1 MPTPRTL
8 VPMSS
13 RTSPRPARPH
23 GRPDAGRIASHL
35 AVMAAVAVV
44 MGVLIACLAIPFAG
58 LVGVA
63 AKDVSKGMVN
73 LPESLE
79 AKDLSQKTRIYD
91 VNGNLIA
98 SLYDQNR
105 INVPLTS
112 ISRPM
117 VKAIVAIEDYRFYD
131 HGALDLKGTLRAFIT
146 NQANGGSV
154 QGGSSITQQ
163 MVKQTLLYQAET
175 DEEKAA
181 ATEETYARKIRELR
195 YAIAFEK
202 NHTKDW
208 ILERYLN
215 IAYFGDGAFGVQAAS
230 RHFFSKNAKDLN
242 LLESATLAGLV
253 KNPVG
258 YDPVD
263 NPERAESRRNIVLD
277 RLAQLGVLS
286 EKKAERLKGKPIE
299 ETLEIENAANGC
311 QQSQAPFFCDYV
323 VNWLLKDPVLGDTA
337 KERRTAL
344 KNGGLTIRTTID
356 LDMQRAA
363 DQSVAAHVY
372 PTDQAIGG
380 LAMVEPGTGDVRALA
395 QSRPMGQDKAAGETA
410 LNYVVPKKYGAANG
424 FQAGSTFKVFVL
436 ASAINQ
442 GIPLSTTI
450 NSPQELHLDDEEFE
464 NCDGPYAGDGEGWDV
479 KNSTGEGTFDLYR
492 GTQQSV
498 NTFFAQLE
506 VQTGMCEPL
515 QLAADMGVKVPLAQ
529 KVPSWILG
537 VSDSNPLEMAQAYA
551 TFAARGLHCDPRPVT
566 QVLDSQGQTLKDFS
580 TECEQVMPG
589 ATADAVNDILRGVME
604 PGGFGQNIAIDKP
617 SAGKTGTT
625 TSGRS
630 VWFVGYTPEI
640 AAAAMIAGANSL
652 GQWLELGG
660 QTVGGQYIS
669 EASGSGYAGPIWGDA
684 MSAISAKLTY
694 EEFQAPAGDE
704 IAGVL
709 STVPDVAGQSV
720 EAATSTLQAAGFTVA
735 DGGQVNSEVGEGLVA
750 YTSPEGG
757 TSLSSGDTV
766 TLYVSTGYVPPP
778 PSSGGGGG
786 GDGGNGNGNGNGGGR
801 GGGRGN
807 G

>member
-1 MPTPRTL
+1 MPSAPK
-8 VPMSS
+8 
-13 RTSPRPARPH
+13 RPQ
-23 GRPDAGRIASHL
+23 GRPDAGRVASHL
-35 AVMAAVAVV
+35 AVMGAVAVV
-44 MGVLIACLAIPFAG
+44 MGVLTACLAIPFAG
-58 LVGVA
+58 IVGVA
-63 AKDVSKGMVN
+63 AKDVSQGMVN

-91 VNGNLIA
+91 VDGNLIA

-105 INVPLTS
+105 INVPLNS

-146 NQANGGSV
+146 NQANGGAT

-175 DEEKAA
+175 DEERKA

-215 IAYFGDGAFGVQAAS
+215 IAYFGDGAFGVQAAA

-258 YDPVD
+258 YDPID
-263 NPERAESRRNIVLD
+263 NPDRAESRRNVVLD

-286 EKKAERLKGKPIE
+286 EKKAERLKGRPIKQTLKI
-299 ETLEIENAANGC
+299 ETSPNGC
-311 QQSQAPFFCDYV
+311 QQSRAPFFCDYV
-323 VNWLLKDPVLGDTA
+323 VNWLLKDPVLGDTP
-337 KERRTAL
+337 KERRTTL
-344 KNGGLTIRTTID
+344 KNGGLQINTTID

-363 DQSVAAHVY
+363 DESVAAHVFQ
-372 PTDQAIGG
+372 TDQAIGG

-450 NSPQELHLDDEEFE
+450 NSPQELHIDDEEFE
-464 NCDGPYAGDGEGWDV
+464 TCDGPYAGDGMGWDV
-479 KNSTGEGTFDLYR
+479 KNSTGEGTFDLYS

-537 VSDSNPLEMAQAYA
+537 VSDTNPLEMAQAYA

-566 QVLDSQGQTLKDFS
+566 QVLDSHGQSLKEF
-580 TECEQVMPG
+580 TPQCEQVMPG

-604 PGGFGQNIAIDKP
+604 GGFGSNLQIDKP

-630 VWFVGYTPEI
+630 VWFVGYTPAI
-640 AAAAMIAGANSL
+640 AAAAMIAGANEQ

-684 MSAISAKLTY
+684 MAAISAKLPD
-694 EEFQAPAGDE
+694 EDFQAPPGDE

-709 STVPDVAGQSV
+709 TTVPDVSGQPV
-720 EAATSTLQAAGFTVA
+720 EAATSTLEAAGFTVA
-735 DGGQVNSEVGEGLVA
+735 DGGQVNSEVAEGLVA
-750 YTSPEGG
+750 STSPEAG

-766 TLYVSTGYVPPP
+766 TLYTSTGYVPPP
-778 PSSGGGGG
+778 SN
-786 GDGGNGNGNGNGGGR
+786 DGNKGRKGGR
-801 GGGRGN
+801 GRG
-807 G
+807 

>member
-1 MPTPRTL
+1 
-8 VPMSS
+8 MSS
-13 RTSPRPARPH
+13 SPERSRE
-23 GRPDAGRIASHL
+23 RPDAGRIASHL

-44 MGVLIACLAIPFAG
+44 MGVLAACLAIPFAG

-63 AKDVSKGMVN
+63 AKDASAGLVN

-105 INVPLTS
+105 INVSLSS

-117 VKAIVAIEDYRFYD
+117 VKSIVAIEDYRFYQ
-131 HGALDLKGTLRAFIT
+131 HGALDLKGTLRAFVT

-175 DEEKAA
+175 DEERAA
-181 ATEETYARKIRELR
+181 ATEETYARKVRELR

-202 NHTKDW
+202 QHSKDW

-215 IAYFGDGAFGVQAAS
+215 IAYFGDGAFGVQSAA
-230 RHFFSKNAKDLN
+230 RHFFSKNAKDLT

-258 YDPVD
+258 YDPID
-263 NPERAESRRNIVLD
+263 NPERAESRRNVVLD
-277 RLAQLGVLS
+277 RMAQLNVLT
-286 EKKAERLKGKPIE
+286 EKKAERLKKKPLKK
-299 ETLEIENAANGC
+299 TLEIETAPNGC
-311 QQSQAPFFCDYV
+311 QQSRAPFFCDYV
-323 VNWLLKDPVLGDTA
+323 VSYLVKDPALGDTP
-337 KERRTAL
+337 KERRDAL
-344 KNGGLTIRTTID
+344 KNGGLTIRTTLD
-356 LDMQRAA
+356 LDMQKAA
-363 DQSVAAHVY
+363 DDAVAAHVY

-395 QSRPMGQDKAAGETA
+395 QSRPMGKDKAAGQTY
-410 LNYVVPKKYGAANG
+410 LNYVVPEKYGDANG

-442 GIPLSTTI
+442 GIPLSTQI
-450 NSPQELHLDDEEFE
+450 SSPQEMQIDDEEFE
-464 NCDGPYAGDGEGWDV
+464 NCDGPYAGDGEGWNV
-479 KNSTGEGTFDLYR
+479 SNSTGSGTFDLYS
-492 GTQQSV
+492 GTQRSV

-506 VQTGMCEPL
+506 TQTGMCEPL

-537 VSDSNPLEMAQAYA
+537 VSDSSPLELAQAYA

-566 QVLDSQGQTLKDFS
+566 EVLDSTGAPIKDFS
-580 TECEQVMPG
+580 STCEQVMPG

-604 PGGFGQNIAIDKP
+604 GGFGQDIAIDKP
-617 SAGKTGTT
+617 SAGKTGTNQQNM
-625 TSGRS
+625 S
-630 VWFVGYTPEI
+630 VWFAGYTPTI
-640 AAAAMIAGANSL
+640 ATVAMVAGANEFGEWVSL
-652 GQWLELGG
+652 NG
-660 QTVGGQYIS
+660 QTVGGSYIS
-669 EASGSGYAGPIWGDA
+669 EAFGSTVAGPIWGDSMA
-684 MSAISAKLTY
+684 AISAELAY
-694 EEFQAPAGDE
+694 EDFQTPPADE
-704 IAGVL
+704 IAGVVIA
-709 STVPDVAGQSV
+709 VPDVSGQSV
-720 EAATSTLQAAGFTVA
+720 EAATTALEGAGFIVA
-735 DGGQVNSEVGEGLVA
+735 DGGQVNSETGAGLVA
-750 YTSPEGG
+750 YTSPVGG
-757 TSLSSGDTV
+757 TSLSSGDVV
-766 TLYVSTGYVPPP
+766 TLYTSTGFVPAPTNT
-778 PSSGGGGG
+778 GGGGG
-786 GDGGNGNGNGNGGGR
+786 GGGGNNGNGNGGGN